1 MELSSIK
8 RVYFIGAGGI
18 GMSAIARYFLHK
30 KVVVNGYD
38 KTPTPLTQKL
48 IEEGAAI
55 HFEDSVA
62 LLDTKAD
69 MVIYTPAIPKDHLEM
84 NWYKHNGFTLF
95 KRSDVLQIITRDMFS
110 ICIGGT
116 HGKTTISSM
125 TAHLL
130 HHSGFGCTA
139 FLGGIS
145 SNYNTNFLHDRND
158 VCVVEADEYDRS
170 FHKLSPSIA
179 VVSAMD
185 PDHLDIY
192 GTPEAMQDAF
202 VEFAEM
208 TKTGGLLIYKEQLS
222 RLEKSNVEE
231 KFSYSLYDE
240 KSYSYVDNLKAYNGG
255 YFFYAH
261 IGNEVIKNL
270 YLSIGGLHNI
280 ENALVAITIAK
291 RLGIDDEKI
300 VNALAEFKG
309 VKRRFEYVLRNEE
322 YVVIDDYAHHPE
334 ELNALISG
342 ARSVFPDR
350 RMTIVFQPHLFS
362 RTRDLADG
370 FAEALDKADDI
381 LLLPIY
387 PARELLIDGV
397 SSTLILNKMKNERKT
412 LIEKRDLKQWVDINK
427 PTLLLLAGAGD
438 IDAEVSGIV
447 EVLKNK

>member
-18 GMSAIARYFLHK
+18 GMSALVRYFLNK
-30 KVVVNGYD
+30 KVIVNGYD
-38 KTPTPLTQKL
+38 KTPTPLTNKL
-48 IEEGAAI
+48 IEEGASI

-62 LLDTKAD
+62 LVDKEAD
-69 MVIYTPAIPKDHLEM
+69 MVIFTPAIPKDHLEM
-84 NWYKHNGFTLF
+84 NWYKNNDFTLF
-95 KRSDVLQIITRDMFS
+95 KRSDVLQIITQDMFN

-116 HGKTTISSM
+116 HGKTTISTM

-130 HHSGFGCTA
+130 HYSGFGCTA

-202 VEFAEM
+202 VAFAER
-208 TKTGGLLIYKEQLS
+208 TKSEGTLIYKSSLS
-222 RLEKSNVEE
+222 RLQNATIQHKLT
-231 KFSYSLYDE
+231 YSLYD
-240 KSYSYVDNLKAYNGG
+240 STADAYVDNLTPHNGG

-261 IGNEVIKNL
+261 VRNEVIKNL
-270 YLSIGGLHNI
+270 YLSVGGLHNV

-291 RLGIDDEKI
+291 ELKISDEKI
-300 VNALAEFKG
+300 RTSLADFKG
-309 VKRRFEYVLRNEE
+309 VKRRFEYVLKNDDH
-322 YVVIDDYAHHPE
+322 VVIDDYAHHPE

-342 ARSVFPDR
+342 TRSVFPER
-350 RMTIVFQPHLFS
+350 KLTLVFQPHLFS
-362 RTRDLADG
+362 RTKDLADE
-370 FAEALDKADDI
+370 FAAALDKADEVV
-381 LLLPIY
+381 LLPIY
-387 PARELLIDGV
+387 PARELPIEGV
-397 SSTLILNKMKNERKT
+397 SSQMILERMKSEKKE
-412 LIEKRDLKQWVDINK
+412 LIEKENLISWVKNSN
-427 PTLLLLAGAGD
+427 PSLLLIAGAGD
-438 IDAEVSGIV
+438 IDALVKPIV
-447 EVLKNK
+447 EILN